1 MEPLGPG
8 DPRQVGGYRLLRRL
22 GAGGMGR
29 VYLGRTA
36 GGRTVA
42 VKLVRTDLADDEEFR
57 ARFRQEIAAARRV
70 GGAWT
75 APVLDAD
82 TEGERPWVATG
93 YVAGPALDAAVKEA
107 GPLPERSVRALG
119 SGLAEALAAVHAT
132 GLVHRDVKPSN
143 VLLALDGPRLIDF
156 GIARALD
163 ASTSLTRSGYVVGS
177 PGYMSPEQAAGG
189 EAGPSGDVFSLGA
202 VLAYAATGSPPFGDG
217 VSAAVL
223 LYRVLHEEPDL
234 TGLPGGPLRDAVEAC
249 LAKDASARP
258 TPDQLRTALTGGEGT
273 VRLLR
278 DGWLPAA
285 LSASVGRRAAELLD
299 LEDEAA
305 VETAAPWPGQ
315 GAGGSGTSGVS
326 PVSGSFGPPPE
337 DWAPAG
343 PLEDARPGATTPEGA
358 APEPA
363 ATGTGAHG
371 AAPAG
376 AALPAVAATGPE
388 PVRTRRTGPGV
399 RAAAAAGV
407 LALAG
412 GAVALALLHGL
423 GTPDPHPSGPTTG
436 TAAPRDGGVPPAM
449 VGSWQGDITTE
460 LIPLSSTFQLTVRQ
474 GDKGAVVTESRNNS
488 QLTKGAYCLGRGTLV
503 SADAHSMVVREE
515 PSGGNTQCLGAAET
529 QTYTL
534 NADGTLHLDVADP
547 AAGNPSGDLA
557 KQG

>member
-42 VKLVRTDLADDEEFR
+42 VKLVRTDLADDGEFR

-82 TEGERPWVATG
+82 TEGEQPWVATG

-119 SGLAEALAAVHAT
+119 SGLAEALTAVHAT

-163 ASTSLTRSGYVVGS
+163 ATTGLTRSGYVVGS

-189 EAGPSGDVFSLGA
+189 EAGPAGDVFSLGA
-202 VLAYAATGSPPFGDG
+202 VLAYAATGNPPFGDG

-234 TGLPGGPLRDAVEAC
+234 AGLPDGPLRDAVQAC

-258 TPDQLRTALTGGEGT
+258 TPDGLRAALTAGEGT
-273 VRLLR
+273 VRLLS

-315 GAGGSGTSGVS
+315 GARSGGTSGVS

-337 DWAPAG
+337 DWAPAR
-343 PLEDARPGATTPEGA
+343 PEPEDAPPRAEASGPSDATAG
-358 APEPA
+358 PEPA
-363 ATGTGAHG
+363 VPGPLDTTTPPGAG
-371 AAPAG
+371 PDPVPAP
-376 AALPAVAATGPE
+376 
-388 PVRTRRTGPGV
+388 RSRPGV

-412 GAVALALLHGL
+412 GGVALALLYGH
-423 GTPDPHPSGPTTG
+423 GTPGSAPTGRPTG
-436 TAAPRDGGVPPAM
+436 TAATAAPQDGAVPAAM
-449 VGSWQGDITTE
+449 VGSWQGDITTK

-474 GDKGAVVTESRNNS
+474 GGKGAVVTESRNNS

-503 SADAHSMVVREE
+503 SADARTIVVREE
-515 PSGGNTQCLGAAET
+515 PSGGNTQCLGAPET

-534 NADGTLHLDVADP
+534 NADGTLHLDVADA
-547 AAGNPSGDLA
+547 AAGDPSGDLA